1 MIIIIIIIIF
11 AVIAIFSLFYNCI
24 KHTKQLDNEVK
35 ILNDY
40 TARLF
45 NHTVELA
52 KIISEQKKK
61 IDSLEALVKSMSSGD
76 LSGYD
81 F

>member
-1 MIIIIIIIIF
+1 MMIIIIIF
-11 AVIAIFSLFYNCI
+11 AVIVIFYLFYNCI

-61 IDSLEALVKSMSSGD
+61 IDSLEDLVKSMSSGD
-76 LSGYD
+76 LSKYD

>member
-1 MIIIIIIIIF
+1 MIIIIIF
-11 AVIAIFSLFYNCI
+11 AVIAIFSLFCVFYTI
-24 KHTKQLDNEVK
+24 TKQLDNEVK

-61 IDSLEALVKSMSSGD
+61 IDSLEALVKSMSSED
-76 LSGYD
+76 LSEYD

>member
-1 MIIIIIIIIF
+1 MMIIIIF
-11 AVIAIFSLFYNCI
+11 AVIAIFSLFYTII

-76 LSGYD
+76 LSKYD

>member
-1 MIIIIIIIIF
+1 MIIIIIF

-61 IDSLEALVKSMSSGD
+61 IESLEDLVKSMNSGD
-76 LSGYD
+76 LSKYD

>member
-1 MIIIIIIIIF
+1 MMIIIIIF
-11 AVIAIFSLFYNCI
+11 AVIAIFSLFYTII

-61 IDSLEALVKSMSSGD
+61 IDSLEDLVKSMSSVD
-76 LSGYD
+76 LSKYD

>member
-1 MIIIIIIIIF
+1 MIIIIIF

-24 KHTKQLDNEVK
+24 KHIKQLDNEVK
-35 ILNDY
+35 VLNDY

-61 IDSLEALVKSMSSGD
+61 IDSLEALVKSMSIGD
-76 LSGYD
+76 LSKYD

>member
-1 MIIIIIIIIF
+1 MVIVIIF
-11 AVIAIFSLFYNCI
+11 AVIAIVALFCVFYTI
-24 KHTKQLDNEVK
+24 TKELDNEVK

-76 LSGYD
+76 LSEYD